1 MTTRTPVR
9 RAFLAALA
17 ALAGG
22 LVAPSAFAQ
31 AFPAKAITL
40 ICPWPVGGSSDLVM
54 RAFAE
59 AAGKQLGQP
68 VVIENKPGGSTI
80 IGAEVV
86 YRSPPDGHT
95 MLIVFPSFIV
105 NPLLRSNMPFAPLKD
120 FRPVGQ
126 TLGVPMVIAAHP
138 SVPANNL
145 KELIALARAKPGELS
160 YGTPGLGTTHHVM
173 GELLKLTAKI
183 NLTHAPFQGGGPSLA
198 AVTGGHIQLVY
209 GNANEIVPSAKSG
222 KVKPI
227 VVTSA
232 ERLDVL
238 PDTMTMKESGF
249 PELEATNWSGFV
261 VHAATPAPAVA
272 RLNKELNAA
281 LATAEVQAKF
291 KGFGMIPMPSTP
303 EQFGAFLQ
311 KESALYARV
320 VKEAGVK
327 AE

>member
-1 MTTRTPVR
+1 MIK
-9 RAFLAALA
+9 RAFAAALA
-17 ALAGG
+17 MAALQLPAAAHAQQFPTKPLKLIVPFPPGG
-22 LVAPSAFAQ
+22 AADLSGRLLADHL
-31 AFPAKAITL
+31 AK
-40 ICPWPVGGSSDLVM
+40 G
-54 RAFAE
+54 
-59 AAGKQLGQP
+59 LGQP

-183 NLTHAPFQGGGPSLA
+183 NITHAPFQGGGPAMA

-209 GNANEIVPSAKSG
+209 GNSNEIVPSAKSG

-232 ERLDVL
+232 ERIDVL

-249 PELEATNWSGFV
+249 PELEATNWSGIV
-261 VHAATPAPAVA
+261 VPAATPAAAVA

-291 KGFGMIPMPSTP
+291 KTFGMIPMPSTP
-303 EQFGAFLQ
+303 EQFGEFLQ

>member
-1 MTTRTPVR
+1 MKTRYWLA
-9 RAFLAALA
+9 AFLALALPFAGAVHAQPFPSKPMRIVVPFPPGGA
-17 ALAGG
+17 ADLSARLLADH
-22 LVAPSAFAQ
+22 LS
-31 AFPAKAITL
+31 K
-40 ICPWPVGGSSDLVM
+40 S
-54 RAFAE
+54 
-59 AAGKQLGQP
+59 LGQP

-95 MLIVFPSFIV
+95 MLVVFPSFIV
-105 NPLLRSNMPFAPLKD
+105 NPSLRSNMPFDPLKD
-120 FRPVGQ
+120 FRAVGQ
-126 TLGVPMVIAAHP
+126 TLAVPMVIAAHP

-160 YGTPGLGTTHHVM
+160 YGTPGIGTTHHVM

-209 GNANEIVPSAKSG
+209 GNANEIAPSAKTG

-227 VVTSA
+227 VVTSP
-232 ERLDVL
+232 ERVDVM
-238 PDTMTMKESGF
+238 PETPTMRESGF
-249 PELEATNWSGFV
+249 PELEATNWSGIV
-261 VHAATPAPAVA
+261 VPAATPPAAIA
-272 RLNKELNAA
+272 RLNKDLNMA
-281 LATAEVQAKF
+281 LATPEVQAKF
-291 KGFGMIPMPSTP
+291 KSFGMIPMPSTP
-303 EQFGAFLQ
+303 EQFQAFLRS
-311 KESALYARV
+311 ESALYARV

>member
-1 MTTRTPVR
+1 MIVGILSAVLAMSALLFGSPVHAQSFPTKPMR
-9 RAFLAALA
+9 IVVPFPPGGAADLSARLLADHLA
-17 ALAGG
+17 KG
-22 LVAPSAFAQ
+22 L
-31 AFPAKAITL
+31 L
-40 ICPWPVGGSSDLVM
+40 
-54 RAFAE
+54 
-59 AAGKQLGQP
+59 QP
-68 VVIENKPGGSTI
+68 VVIENRPGGSTI

-86 YRSPPDGHT
+86 FRSPPDGHT
-95 MLIVFPSFIV
+95 ILVVFPSFIV
-105 NPLLRSNMPFAPLKD
+105 NPLLRSNMAFHPLKD
-120 FRPVGQ
+120 FKAVGQ
-126 TLGVPMVIAAHP
+126 TLAVPMVIAAHP

-209 GNANEIVPSAKSG
+209 GNANEIAPSAKGG

-232 ERLDVL
+232 ERVDVL

-249 PELEATNWSGFV
+249 PELEATNWSGLV
-261 VHAATPAPAVA
+261 VPAATPSAVIA
-272 RLNKELNAA
+272 RLNRELVAA
-281 LATAEVQAKF
+281 LAAAEVQAKF
-291 KGFGMIPMPSTP
+291 KGLGMIPTPSTP
-303 EQFGAFLQ
+303 EQFDAFLRS
-311 KESALYARV
+311 ESALYARV

>member
-1 MTTRTPVR
+1 MILRIL
-9 RAFLAALA
+9 AAALA
-17 ALAGG
+17 LAN
-22 LVAPSAFAQ
+22 LQFSAAAQ
-31 AFPAKAITL
+31 AQPFPSKPLRI
-40 ICPWPVGGSSDLVM
+40 IVPFPPGGAADLSG
-54 RAFAE
+54 RLLAE
-59 AAGKQLGQP
+59 HLSKSLGQP
-68 VVIENKPGGSTI
+68 VVIENRPGGSTI

-86 YRSPPDGHT
+86 FRSPPDGHT

-105 NPLLRSNMPFAPLKD
+105 NPLLRANMPFDPLKD
-120 FRPVGQ
+120 FKPVGQ
-126 TLGVPMVIAAHP
+126 TLAVAMVIAAHP

-209 GNANEIVPSAKSG
+209 GNSNEVAPSAKTG
-222 KVKPI
+222 KLKPI

-232 ERLDVL
+232 ERVDVL

-261 VHAATPAPAVA
+261 VPAATPTAAIA
-272 RLNKELNAA
+272 RLNRDLNAA
-281 LATAEVQAKF
+281 LTTAEVQAKF
-291 KGFGMIPMPSTP
+291 KGFGMLPTPGTP

>member
-1 MTTRTPVR
+1 MIKRVF
-9 RAFLAALA
+9 AAALALA
-17 ALAGG
+17 ALQLPA
-22 LVAPSAFAQ
+22 AAHAQ
-31 AFPAKAITL
+31 AFPSKPL
-40 ICPWPVGGSSDLVM
+40 KLVVPFPPGGAADLSGRLLADHM
-54 RAFAE
+54 SK
-59 AAGKQLGQP
+59 GLGQP
-68 VVIENKPGGSTI
+68 VVIENRPGGSTI
-80 IGAEVV
+80 IGAEAVH
-86 YRSPPDGHT
+86 RSPPDGHT

-105 NPLLRSNMPFAPLKD
+105 NPLLRSNMPFSPLKD

-145 KELIALARAKPGELS
+145 NELIALARAKPGELS

-311 KESALYARV
+311 KESTLYARV